1 MISTL
6 LGPSVTAFIVD
17 ALAILAAY
25 SILWATVK
33 LSYERAVGKP
43 MPRTVLVLVF
53 DVFAELAV
61 NLPGAFNRATGGAV
75 FTSPKDA
82 EIARLRDRVA
92 VLAADRVEPSEAIP
106 PGMRPTSLPPPGVGM
121 MTILM
126 LALAGCAGRQRGD
139 VDPTAAMVLKIAGT
153 GRDIACDAAADSV
166 LGRTPAL
173 DVDNAP
179 RDFHGVV
186 GQIRAWLCSDVLG
199 SLLDLATE
207 LVTHPSPS
215 AESDGG
221 TAAQPSTLPAEDSSV
236 SVTGDGGLPSTPTDA
251 GPPSARETSDV
262 DAGEVSP

>member
-6 LGPSVTAFIVD
+6 LGPHVTAFIVD

-25 SILWATVK
+25 SVLWATVK

-92 VLAADRVEPSEAIP
+92 VLAAERVEPSEASP
-106 PGMRPTSLPPPGVGM
+106 PGMRPTSLPPPPGVGL

-139 VDPTAAMVLKIAGT
+139 IDPTAAMVLKVAGT

-173 DVDNAP
+173 DVDSAP
-179 RDFHGVV
+179 RDFRGVV

-221 TAAQPSTLPAEDSSV
+221 TARDPSTPSPEDSSGP
-236 SVTGDGGLPSTPTDA
+236 VTGDGGLPSTPGDA
-251 GPPSARETSDV
+251 QTAAEVGP
-262 DAGEVSP
+262 